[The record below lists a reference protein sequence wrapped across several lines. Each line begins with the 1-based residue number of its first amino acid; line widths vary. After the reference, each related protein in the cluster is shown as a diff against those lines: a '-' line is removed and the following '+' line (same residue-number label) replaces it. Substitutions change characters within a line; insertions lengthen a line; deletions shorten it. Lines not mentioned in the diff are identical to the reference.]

1 MGKKTL
7 VLYRELWN
15 FDLRRKKNC
24 RLPKTKKLSFIME
37 EPQINTKKIEVFEQ
51 IYSFRTLI
59 NNEKNY
65 DTMEKTMVLWKKPW
79 YYNKF

>member
-1 MGKKTL
+1 
-7 VLYRELWN
+7 
-15 FDLRRKKNC
+15 
-24 RLPKTKKLSFIME
+24 ME

-79 YYNKF
+79 YYNFSNL